1 MSPPGFYWQFVIVWL
16 WDAGTWDRPWCNG
29 YHNYFTLHSTM
40 GRSDTGRGG
49 GTQHCLQ
56 TIHPVTACDGGT
68 AAPKLN
74 LGCSEKIGFSIQ
86 LLYNWRNEYHGKIFL
101 IDAHLYPPWMLTSET
116 LWASLSLGPLW
127 VCTRG
132 SSLSSQCSPQCWASQ
147 WELATHGNIYHQ
159 HQPQLSLPCSW
170 VISF

>member
-16 WDAGTWDRPWCNG
+16 WDAGTDRG
-29 YHNYFTLHSTM
+29 VMVTTITLHSTPQWT
-40 GRSDTGRGG
+40 GVTPGRGG
-49 GTQHCLQ
+49 GTQHCLH
-56 TIHPVTACDGGT
+56 TIQPVTACDGGT

-86 LLYNWRNEYHGKIFL
+86 LLYNWRNENPGLNISDWCPLLSTHECWLLRHSEPVCHVVHCGSAAGGLLSAHHNAEHHNETRLLMAIF
-101 IDAHLYPPWMLTSET
+101 II
-116 LWASLSLGPLW
+116 
-127 VCTRG
+127 
-132 SSLSSQCSPQCWASQ
+132 
-147 WELATHGNIYHQ
+147 N